1 MKQMGPESMFVEF
14 LTWILSVNPYM
25 PFRKFEFSKIFLS
38 IYSFIIIGD
47 FGS

>member
-25 PFRKFEFSKIFLS
+25 LFRKFEFSKIFLRERLFF
-38 IYSFIIIGD
+38 YYYR
-47 FGS
+47 